1 MMKERSFSHNNKSSN
16 QTSLN
21 RGALES
27 LAEELEGERA
37 RVISADGEYSVS
49 ADPESTSTDDE
60 ESSSSSGNLTRGSTH
75 DFEAELR
82 RKILREEERNVRR
95 ARILV
100 GVAFM
105 ACAAAIT
112 CAVYFFTKQSDQYA
126 FENEVR
132 LRYGSQE
139 RVPSLQITCQP
150 PHSPASF

>member
-1 MMKERSFSHNNKSSN
+1 MIREPSFSKNGKSPTRSN

-21 RGALES
+21 REALES

-37 RVISADGEYSVS
+37 AAIATDGEYSVS
-49 ADPESTSTDDE
+49 AHPESTSTDDE
-60 ESSSSSGNLTRGSTH
+60 ESSSSGNLTRGSTVH

-100 GVAFM
+100 GVAFV

-132 LRYGSQE
+132 RLRYGSNC
-139 RVPSLQITCQP
+139 LC
-150 PHSPASF
+150 